1 MITLESI
8 WSAGQETDLLKNSNS
23 ILEKRICDIMQALLE
38 QRISN
43 DSKEVIAETTEYMKG
58 EV

>member
-8 WSAGQETDLLKNSNS
+8 WSAGQETYLLKNSNS

-43 DSKEVIAETTEYMKG
+43 DSKEVIAETTKYMKG
-58 EV
+58 V

>member
-8 WSAGQETDLLKNSNS
+8 WFAGRETDTLRNISG
-23 ILEKRICDIMQALLE
+23 ILEKRICDILQALLE
-38 QRISN
+38 QKISN
-43 DSKEVIAETTEYMKG
+43 NSKEVIAETTKYMKG